1 MHAQPK
7 CVDDYVALEKI
18 YSVALAYTISTTFR
32 VQSIMTE
39 ESKPQSNEEESTKL
53 MIDRPSDFRFHAAY
67 LAYSE
72 TWDKTMSQ
80 ETKKELNEIMSL
92 LSKEEISYSS
102 FYKRLDEHRRQS
114 STHYDFPRQ
123 RIETQRK
130 RDWRKRQ
137 NKDLRNARYRGKR

>member
-1 MHAQPK
+1 
-7 CVDDYVALEKI
+7 
-18 YSVALAYTISTTFR
+18 
-32 VQSIMTE
+32 MTE
-39 ESKPQSNEEESTKL
+39 ESKPQSNEDEEVTKL

-72 TWDKTMSQ
+72 TWDKITLQ
-80 ETKKELNEIMSL
+80 ETKTELNDIMSL

-102 FYKRLDEHRRQS
+102 FYKRLDEYRRGGS
-114 STHYDFPRQ
+114 KHFAYPRK

-137 NKDLRNARYRGKR
+137 NKDMRNSRYRGRR

>member
-1 MHAQPK
+1 
-7 CVDDYVALEKI
+7 
-18 YSVALAYTISTTFR
+18 
-32 VQSIMTE
+32 MTE
-39 ESKPQSNEEESTKL
+39 ESKPQSNEEEVTKL

-72 TWDKTMSQ
+72 TWDKTPSQ
-80 ETKKELNEIMSL
+80 ETKTELNEIMSS

-102 FYKRLDEHRRQS
+102 FYKRLDQYRRQDS
-114 STHYDFPRQ
+114 KHYAYPRK

-137 NKDLRNARYRGKR
+137 TRDMRNARHRGRR